1 MSSPAD
7 KKPER
12 KPVVRAHNLSLG
24 RYSVTDAPTE
34 ESPYE
39 RPSRPPSSWPPP
51 PVSGVHERV
60 ARASDRPAA
69 NRSPSTPPAAM
80 LVREDRSERRIAEV
94 EPIVAPASRKP
105 PSVPPPSMTVE
116 AEVEDF
122 PAVPSFDMVPTL
134 SPDAHAAALARL
146 EPPHVVVETA
156 HGIFVSS
163 PSPEGFLPVR
173 EPRPKLTLGTAAL
186 AIVVLVVVAF
196 GALVV
201 WEMSAR

>member
-39 RPSRPPSSWPPP
+39 KPSRPSSWPPP
-51 PVSGVHERV
+51 PASGVHERV
-60 ARASDRPAA
+60 ARASDRPPAP
-69 NRSPSTPPAAM
+69 RTPSTPPAAM
-80 LVREDRSERRIAEV
+80 RVREDRSERRIAEV

-105 PSVPPPSMTVE
+105 PSVPEPSAPTV

-173 EPRPKLTLGTAAL
+173 EPRRRLTVGTALLTL
-186 AIVVLVVVAF
+186 VVLVVAAF

-201 WEMSAR
+201 WEMAGR

>member
-39 RPSRPPSSWPPP
+39 KPSRPSSWPPP
-51 PVSGVHERV
+51 PASGVHERV
-60 ARASDRPAA
+60 ARASDRPPAP
-69 NRSPSTPPAAM
+69 RTPSTPPAAM
-80 LVREDRSERRIAEV
+80 RVREDRSERRIAEV
-94 EPIVAPASRKP
+94 EPIVAPASRRA
-105 PSVPPPSMTVE
+105 PSVTEPSAPTV

-163 PSPEGFLPVR
+163 PSPEGFLPIR
-173 EPRPKLTLGTAAL
+173 EPRRRLTVGTALLTL
-186 AIVVLVVVAF
+186 VVLVVAAF

-201 WEMSAR
+201 WEMAGR